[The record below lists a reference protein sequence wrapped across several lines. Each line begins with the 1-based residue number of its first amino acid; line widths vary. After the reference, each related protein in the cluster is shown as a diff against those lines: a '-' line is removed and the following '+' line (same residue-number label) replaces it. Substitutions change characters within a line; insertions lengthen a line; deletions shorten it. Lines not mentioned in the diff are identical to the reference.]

1 MREMEGE
8 IVCKSDGRKEK
19 EEEGRR
25 KRKREGER
33 GRGRCKGG

>member
-8 IVCKSDGRKEK
+8 RVCKSDGRKEK

-25 KRKREGER
+25 KRKR
-33 GRGRCKGG
+33 KV